1 MTSKDLVVTA
11 TYDGGVAAGVLRLSG
26 EARLEVVDS
35 LRERAKEM
43 FALGARH
50 LVLLV
55 GSLSFADS
63 ASIGTVLDLQKQV
76 QARGGQL
83 VLASPTPRFRRTIEG
98 MGLASRLP
106 IAPDETAAKAL
117 LR

>member
-1 MTSKDLVVTA
+1 MSSKDLVVTA
-11 TYDGGVAAGVLRLSG
+11 TYDGGAAAGVLRLSG

-35 LRERAKEM
+35 LRDRAREM
-43 FALGARH
+43 FAQGARH
-50 LVLLV
+50 LILSV

-76 QARGGQL
+76 ETRGGRL
-83 VLASPTPRFRRTIEG
+83 VLAGPTPRFRRVIES